1 MTSLV
6 HGFEGHMFGHDAD
19 LQPLPVERAAGL
31 TQSTDAGER
40 FTDVIDPDPAALQ
53 LEKRSLLASHR
64 GTVSEDF
71 PDAPHKQQRRYF
83 TAAMFCLVATLLSA
97 DQNLLA
103 PNLTA
108 VARDF
113 NFTDAQRDK
122 YLGGVISAAFFLL
135 GAPAALL
142 IGYLSDT
149 MNRAK
154 LLFWV
159 VLLGEGPCLLTY
171 FVTSYWQ
178 LFVLRALTGISI
190 GGCLPLV
197 FNLLGDL
204 FDAQHRANV
213 LSGVLIATGAGTAI
227 GQALAGLIG
236 PATNWRWPFVIVAL
250 PSLFVTGMML
260 ALVQEP
266 PRGITEPALQAEFA
280 ADANF
285 VYSERITMKQSIA
298 LLRVPTNMYVFI
310 QGLFGCL
317 PWGVLLTYLTDYL
330 AQDKGLSVPTATM
343 VTVFWGLGGGVGAV
357 GGGALGQ
364 WLYNNIS
371 KASMPLFTGI
381 TVASATLPMWW
392 LTNANLLT
400 TPIFFTLLLAVTG
413 GMLSSTAGPLNKVML
428 LNVNEPET
436 RGVALAWQS
445 MTDDLGKGLG
455 PALVAALISALGR
468 QSAFNVAIAG
478 WLPCGALLALVAV
491 SLTTDE
497 AAMQARLAH
506 KVDNHIP
513 NVDDGLPYTNSNT

>member
-1 MTSLV
+1 
-6 HGFEGHMFGHDAD
+6 
-19 LQPLPVERAAGL
+19 
-31 TQSTDAGER
+31 
-40 FTDVIDPDPAALQ
+40 
-53 LEKRSLLASHR
+53 
-64 GTVSEDF
+64 
-71 PDAPHKQQRRYF
+71 
-83 TAAMFCLVATLLSA
+83 MFCLVATLLSA

-108 VARDF
+108 VAEDF
-113 NFTDAQRDK
+113 GFTDAQRDK

-159 VLLGEGPCLLTY
+159 VVLGEGPCLLTY

-190 GGCLPLV
+190 GGCLPLL

-213 LSGVLIATGAGTAI
+213 LSGVLIATGAGMAI
-227 GQALAGLIG
+227 GQALAGGIG
-236 PATNWRWPFVIVAL
+236 PVTNWRWPFVIVAL
-250 PSLFVTGMML
+250 PSLLVTGVML
-260 ALVQEP
+260 ATTQEP
-266 PRGITEPALQAEFA
+266 PRGITEPALKAEFA
-280 ADANF
+280 ADPSF
-285 VYSERITMKQSIA
+285 VYSERITMQQSTA
-298 LLRVPTNMYVFI
+298 LLRVPTNLLIFI

-330 AQDKGLSVPTATM
+330 AQNKGLSVPTATL
-343 VTVFWGLGGGVGAV
+343 VTIVWGLGGGVGAV
-357 GGGALGQ
+357 GGGVLGQ
-364 WLYNNIS
+364 WLYNHIN
-371 KASMPLFTGI
+371 KAAMPLFTGI
-381 TVASATLPMWW
+381 TVASATIPMWW

-400 TPIFFTLLLAVTG
+400 TPFFFTLVLAVTG
-413 GMLSSTAGPLNKVML
+413 GMLSSTAGPLNKAML

-436 RGVALAWQS
+436 RGVALAWQT

-468 QSAFNVAIAG
+468 RSAFNLAIAG
-478 WLPCGALLALVAV
+478 WLPCGALLAGVAV
-491 SLTTDE
+491 SLAKDE
-497 AAMQARLAH
+497 AAMQARLAE
-506 KVDNHIP
+506 KVEKQTRDAEYLLPHIP
-513 NVDDGLPYTNSNT
+513 EESA